1 MTSLTLCTFCAQC
14 IATDTGLPLTVR
26 LMFMAA
32 KANYFLCLFFV
43 QSSQTADLFPCSP
56 IDGTARIFSK
66 NLMPWLG
73 FEPMTDGDAPP

>member
-14 IATDTGLPLTVR
+14 IATDTALRLTVR
-26 LMFMAA
+26 LMFRAVQVNCMAC
-32 KANYFLCLFFV
+32 FLFHR
-43 QSSQTADLFPCSP
+43 SQAADLFPCLP

-73 FEPMTDGDAPP
+73 FEPMTVGDAPP